1 MSRILAL
8 LSLVLF
14 AGSLLTAVRS
24 RFLARLCGSLVH
36 QFRVHHWLGLVT
48 GLAFLMHVFWELWQ
62 TPADFLLSMI
72 LTTDAPLLAGWVA
85 VLAFALA
92 LFFSYR
98 RRLPF
103 RTWRL
108 WHWLFP
114 LAFMAAAYHALIF
127 AREDLLDQL
136 ILYTALGLGVFCI
149 VILASRTTWNPA
161 AEPYRIHSLQKVNP
175 SVWELMLEPKGNP
188 RSIEPCRAGQII
200 YLRFLSPGFTRA
212 LHPFSVAS
220 CRLEPYLRLYIKSL
234 GRDTSHLQD
243 LKLHQDVEV
252 MGPFSELK
260 LELDREQ
267 IWIGGGIGIAPFLGF
282 LHCTQTLVT
291 PPIHVLHFVSRADE
305 VMDNQ
310 DIKTLRSSA
319 PSLTWQTLVNEKGQR
334 PNLERLDAVLKSV
347 TKPRIVICGPNP
359 FMRMVRQHLLNQGL
373 ASQDIITEEFIP

>member
-8 LSLVLF
+8 LSLVFF
-14 AGSLLTAVRS
+14 ASSLLTAVRS
-24 RFLARLCGSLVH
+24 RFLARLFGSLVH
-36 QFRVHHWLGLVT
+36 QFRVHHWLGLST
-48 GLAFLMHVFWELWQ
+48 GLAFLMHVLWELWQ
-62 TPADFLLSMI
+62 TPADFVLSMI
-72 LTTDAPLLAGWVA
+72 LTTDTPLLAGWMA
-85 VLAFALA
+85 FLAFAVA
-92 LFFSYR
+92 LLFSYR
-98 RRLPF
+98 RNLPF

-108 WHWLFP
+108 WHFLFP
-114 LAFMAAAYHALIF
+114 LAFLAAAYHALIF
-127 AREDLLDQL
+127 AREDMLDQL
-136 ILYTALGLGVFCI
+136 ILYTTLGLGTVCI

-161 AEPYRIHSLQKVNP
+161 AGQYRIHSLDKVNP
-175 SVWELMLEPKGNP
+175 SVWELTLEPKGKP
-188 RSIEPCRAGQII
+188 HSIEPCRAGQII

-252 MGPFSELK
+252 VGPFTELN

-267 IWIGGGIGIAPFLGF
+267 VWIGGGIGIAPFLGF

-310 DIKTLRSSA
+310 DISLIRESA
-319 PSLTWQTLVNEKGQR
+319 PSLTWQNLVNEKGQR
-334 PNLERLDAVLKSV
+334 PNLERLDALLKNV

-359 FMRMVRQHLLNQGL
+359 FMRMIRQHLLNQGL